1 VDPSV
6 KGGLSD
12 RTLRRLAWTA
22 WWVMPLGVAIS
33 IPLMIASRSAGSPGD
48 ASFFDLA
55 LVLLV
60 AIFPLVGLL
69 IVRQQPRNTVG
80 WILIAIG
87 LAWGVSGLLD
97 DYAVYGL
104 VVAPGTVPGA
114 DTAAALNQGA
124 WAPGFGLM
132 GTFLILLFP
141 DGHLPSPRWA
151 PVAWVAGVTLAVV
164 TLVIDLTPG
173 PVDEGPVPGLANP
186 IGWQAGEGLL
196 KVLLVVFLPLVPILI
211 LVCAAGLVTRFRR
224 SKGVERQQLK
234 WLASAGIMVGFLYFL
249 AMLCALLVATGA
261 LKQTAVVTVVQGIG
275 ILSFMLLPVA
285 IGMAVLRHGLYE
297 IDVVINRALVY
308 TSLTAML
315 LLVYLGSVLLLQLVL
330 APLTNESDLAVAGST
345 LAVAALFGPARRR
358 IQRTVDRRFYRSK
371 YDAELTVDVFATR
384 LRDEVDLDAVGA
396 DLLTAVDATM
406 QPAHASL
413 WVRS

>member
-1 VDPSV
+1 VDPAV
-6 KGGLSD
+6 TRTLSD

-22 WWVMPLGVAIS
+22 WWVLPLAVAIS
-33 IPLMIASRSAGSPGD
+33 IPLMLASSRARVSS
-48 ASFFDLA
+48 FDLA
-55 LVLLV
+55 LVVLV

-69 IVRQQPRNTVG
+69 ILRRHPRNTIG

-104 VVAPGTVPGA
+104 LVAPGTVPGA
-114 DTAAALNQGA
+114 DVAFALNQGT

-151 PVAWVAGVTLAVV
+151 PVAWVAGVALTVV
-164 TLVIDLTPG
+164 TLVIAVMPDAYEDP
-173 PVDEGPVPGLANP
+173 PVPGLRNP
-186 IGWQAGEGLL
+186 IGWQAGEGVLQ
-196 KVLLVVFLPLVPILI
+196 VLLVVFLPLVPLSV
-211 LVCAAGLVTRFRR
+211 LACAAGLVTRFRR
-224 SKGVERQQLK
+224 SNGVERQQLK
-234 WLASAGIMVGFLYFL
+234 WLASAGAVVGSLYGL
-249 AMLCALLVATGA
+249 AMLCALLVTTG
-261 LKQTAVVTVVQGIG
+261 LVTQTMPVSLVQNAG

-285 IGMAVLRHGLYE
+285 IGLAVLRHGLYE

-308 TSLTAML
+308 TSLTATL
-315 LLVYLGSVLLLQLVL
+315 LLVYLGSVLLLQIAL
-330 APLTNESDLAVAGST
+330 APLTNESDVAVAGST
-345 LAVAALFGPARRR
+345 LAVAALFGPARSR
-358 IQRTVDRRFYRSK
+358 IQRTVDRRFYRSR
-371 YDAELTVDVFATR
+371 YDAELTVDLFATR
-384 LRDEVDLDAVGA
+384 LRDEVDIDAVGA
-396 DLLTAVDATM
+396 DLLTAVDSTM